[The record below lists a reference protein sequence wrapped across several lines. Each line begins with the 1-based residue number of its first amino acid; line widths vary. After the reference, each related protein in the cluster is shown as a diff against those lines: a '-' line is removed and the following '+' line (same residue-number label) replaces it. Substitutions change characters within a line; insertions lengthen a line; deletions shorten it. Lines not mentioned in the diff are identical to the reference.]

1 MEDRIHLTIEERIA
15 DVRLARPT
23 KPNALDLHAD
33 RLPRFNLVL
42 ERHRKQSSLAQKGLL
57 RCEV

>member
-33 RLPRFNLVL
+33 RLPRFNQVL
-42 ERHRKQSSLAQKGLL
+42 ERH
-57 RCEV
+57 